1 LDIVK
6 IVGIGLLAAALGLV
20 VREQK
25 PVFAF
30 LLAVAA
36 GWFVFFLVVEKISSV
51 FDALE
56 RMAREARVDPA
67 YLKIVLKVIGI
78 AYIAEFGAQAIRD
91 AGHEAVAA
99 KVELAGKVLIL
110 AMAVPI
116 VTAMVETVV
125 RMLPGA

>member
-1 LDIVK
+1 MDIVK

-36 GWFVFFLVVEKISSV
+36 GWFIFLLVVEKISSV